1 MASLGAARPGRPDG
15 GLESDRQGAEAALI
29 GFVSAVGASSR
40 KMLAIIYR
48 YRRLLAAMTRVELAK
63 RHAGSVLG
71 MAWVVLQPALL
82 LAVYVFVYMVVFK
95 IRFPGFSQFD
105 YVLYVFCGLVPYL
118 GFMEALTT
126 GMFSIKQN
134 IHLVKNVMLPIELIP
149 VRSVIVGMASQFV
162 SIGLV
167 LLLVTAAWS
176 LSWHVLWLPAVIA
189 LQILWLAGLT
199 WILSSITV
207 ALPDVAYFVNLLVFL
222 LMFVSP
228 IGFKPDM
235 VPAGFRFMIYL
246 NPIYYMTEMYRDSML
261 EGHWPSRSVLVT
273 YVVMCAATFA
283 LGASF
288 FERFK
293 GVLTDYE

>member
-1 MASLGAARPGRPDG
+1 MSFFR
-15 GLESDRQGAEAALI
+15 AL
-29 GFVSAVGASSR
+29 ALSST
-40 KMLAIIYR
+40 KMIAIIYR
-48 YRRLLAAMTRVELAK
+48 YRRLLASITRVELAK

-82 LAVYVFVYMVVFK
+82 LSVYLFIYMVVFK
-95 IRFPGFSQFD
+95 MRFEGFSRLD

-126 GMFSIKQN
+126 GALSIKQN

-149 VRSVIVGMASQFV
+149 IRSVIVGMASQFV

-167 LLLVTAAWS
+167 LLLVAGDRL
-176 LSWHVLWLPAVIA
+176 LSWHVLWLPLVVV
-189 LQILWLAGLT
+189 LQVMWLAGLT

-207 ALPDVAYFVNLLVFL
+207 ALPDVTYFVNLFVFL
-222 LMFVSP
+222 LMFLSP
-228 IGFKPDM
+228 IGFKPEM
-235 VPAGFRFMIYL
+235 VPPGFGWVIYL
-246 NPIYYMTEMYRDSML
+246 NPIYYMTEVYRDSML
-261 EGHWPSRSVLVT
+261 YGRLPGWSVAAV

-283 LGASF
+283 LGSAF

-293 GVLTDYE
+293 GVLIDYE